1 MPRWNVGGS
10 SGGSGSSGKRDKQQK
25 EWEEAMEAV
34 IRDITVGAA
43 QSQPPPLVQIVIY
56 ESSV

>member
-1 MPRWNVGGS
+1 MPKKSLN
-10 SGGSGSSGKRDKQQK
+10 SGTKKEKKIKQK
-25 EWEEAMEAV
+25 EWEDAIEAV

-43 QSQPPPLVQIVIY
+43 EPKPPIVQIVIY